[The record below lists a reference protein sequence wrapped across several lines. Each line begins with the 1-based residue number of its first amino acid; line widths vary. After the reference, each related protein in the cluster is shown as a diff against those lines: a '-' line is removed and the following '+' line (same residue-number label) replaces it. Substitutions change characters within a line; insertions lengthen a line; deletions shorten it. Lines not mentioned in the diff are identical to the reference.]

1 MDSTLK
7 QHLKLAKKMIQ
18 DISFLKSNYGSFD
31 RIYPF
36 SNENL
41 ADCFDFFDIKNKNCL
56 SIMGSCDQALELY
69 SRGAKTVTT
78 FDCNP
83 LTEYYGY
90 LKIAAILS
98 EFSNSKFLDFFSCES
113 EYPFFEKENSF
124 SRFQFL
130 ELKKS
135 LNLLSSSSFQFWGEL
150 LNEFDPLHVRI
161 GGKLFNYQVKENML
175 PHFMPYLQNENYEHL
190 ILNLKDKEEEYLL
203 NFIHSDILDL
213 NLKLKQKY
221 DFIYLSNIMQYTSVM
236 YPDYSSQQDK
246 LKAYRQTIEQ
256 LSSYLQPNGKIVIGY
271 LYAFHF
277 EMNNR
282 NSQYISDVQTVFPK
296 TDIEYLSFP
305 SIEQKM
311 ECMLGNSKS
320 KNIGNDVCLV
330 YTKK

>member
-1 MDSTLK
+1 MNSTLK

-124 SRFQFL
+124 SRLQFL
-130 ELKKS
+130 E
-135 LNLLSSSSFQFWGEL
+135 F
-150 LNEFDPLHVRI
+150 
-161 GGKLFNYQVKENML
+161 
-175 PHFMPYLQNENYEHL
+175 YEHL
-190 ILNLKDKEEEYLL
+190 ILNLKDKEEEDLL

-221 DFIYLSNIMQYTSVM
+221 DFIYLSNIMQYTSAI
-236 YPDYSSQQDK
+236 YPDYLSQKDK

-271 LYAFHF
+271 LYAFNF
-277 EMNNR
+277 ELNNR

>member
-41 ADCFDFFDIKNKNCL
+41 ADCLDFFDIKDKNCL

-98 EFSNSKFLDFFSCES
+98 EFSNSKFLDFFSCKS
-113 EYPFFEKENSF
+113 EYPYLTKEDSF
-124 SRFQFL
+124 SRKQFL
-130 ELKKS
+130 ELKDSLKS
-135 LNLLSSSSFQFWGEL
+135 LSDFSFQFWGEL
-150 LNEFDPLHVRI
+150 LNEFDPLSVRV
-161 GGKLFNYQVKENML
+161 GGRLFNYQIMESML
-175 PHFMPYLQNENYEHL
+175 PYFIPY
-190 ILNLKDKEEEYLL
+190 LKDKNYEQLISKFKEKKTEDLL
-203 NFIHSDILDL
+203 DFIPSNILDL
-213 NLKLKQKY
+213 NSKLKQKY
-221 DFIYLSNIMQYTSVM
+221 DFIYLSNIMQYTSTM

-277 EMNNR
+277 ELNNR
-282 NSQYISDVQTVFPK
+282 NSEYISDVRTVFPK

-305 SIEQKM
+305 SIEQKV
-311 ECMLGNSKS
+311 EFMLRNIKS

>member
-69 SRGAKTVTT
+69 SRGAKIVTT

-124 SRFQFL
+124 SRLQFL
-130 ELKKS
+130 E
-135 LNLLSSSSFQFWGEL
+135 F
-150 LNEFDPLHVRI
+150 
-161 GGKLFNYQVKENML
+161 
-175 PHFMPYLQNENYEHL
+175 YEHL
-190 ILNLKDKEEEYLL
+190 ILNLKDKEEEDLL

-221 DFIYLSNIMQYTSVM
+221 DFIYLSNIMQYTSAI
-236 YPDYSSQQDK
+236 YPDYLSQKDK

-271 LYAFHF
+271 LYAFNF
-277 EMNNR
+277 ELNNR

>member
-1 MDSTLK
+1 
-7 QHLKLAKKMIQ
+7 
-18 DISFLKSNYGSFD
+18 
-31 RIYPF
+31 
-36 SNENL
+36 
-41 ADCFDFFDIKNKNCL
+41 
-56 SIMGSCDQALELY
+56 
-69 SRGAKTVTT
+69 
-78 FDCNP
+78 
-83 LTEYYGY
+83 
-90 LKIAAILS
+90 
-98 EFSNSKFLDFFSCES
+98 
-113 EYPFFEKENSF
+113 
-124 SRFQFL
+124 
-130 ELKKS
+130 
-135 LNLLSSSSFQFWGEL
+135 
-150 LNEFDPLHVRI
+150 
-161 GGKLFNYQVKENML
+161 
-175 PHFMPYLQNENYEHL
+175 MPYLQNENYEHL
-190 ILNLKDKEEEYLL
+190 ILNLKDKKEEDLL

-256 LSSYLQPNGKIVIGY
+256 LSSYLQPNGKIAIGY
-271 LYAFHF
+271 LYAFNF
-277 EMNNR
+277 ELNNR

>member
-124 SRFQFL
+124 SRLQFL
-130 ELKKS
+130 E
-135 LNLLSSSSFQFWGEL
+135 F
-150 LNEFDPLHVRI
+150 
-161 GGKLFNYQVKENML
+161 
-175 PHFMPYLQNENYEHL
+175 YEHL
-190 ILNLKDKEEEYLL
+190 ILNLKDKEEEDLL

-221 DFIYLSNIMQYTSVM
+221 DFIYLSNIMQYTSAI
-236 YPDYSSQQDK
+236 YPDYLSQKDK

-271 LYAFHF
+271 LYAFNF
-277 EMNNR
+277 ELNNR

>member
-98 EFSNSKFLDFFSCES
+98 EFSNSKFLVVKVSIH
-113 EYPFFEKENSF
+113 F
-124 SRFQFL
+124 SR
-130 ELKKS
+130 K
-135 LNLLSSSSFQFWGEL
+135 
-150 LNEFDPLHVRI
+150 
-161 GGKLFNYQVKENML
+161 
-175 PHFMPYLQNENYEHL
+175 
-190 ILNLKDKEEEYLL
+190 
-203 NFIHSDILDL
+203 
-213 NLKLKQKY
+213 
-221 DFIYLSNIMQYTSVM
+221 
-236 YPDYSSQQDK
+236 
-246 LKAYRQTIEQ
+246 
-256 LSSYLQPNGKIVIGY
+256 KIVFQG
-271 LYAFHF
+271 FNF
-277 EMNNR
+277 
-282 NSQYISDVQTVFPK
+282 
-296 TDIEYLSFP
+296 
-305 SIEQKM
+305 
-311 ECMLGNSKS
+311 
-320 KNIGNDVCLV
+320 
-330 YTKK
+330 